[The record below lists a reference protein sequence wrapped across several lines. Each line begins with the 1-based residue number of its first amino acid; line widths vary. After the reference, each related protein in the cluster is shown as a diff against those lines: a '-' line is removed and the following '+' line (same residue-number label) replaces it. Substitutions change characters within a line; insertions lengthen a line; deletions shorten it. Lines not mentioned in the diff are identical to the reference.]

1 MIRKSLPIR
10 LAKPAL
16 SALLG
21 LLVAASAGAQ
31 SYPDKPIRLVVPF
44 AAGSATD
51 SLARALAVEMAP
63 DMKSAAVVEN
73 RPGANGMLAAQQV
86 AQAAPDGYTVF
97 ITTNTTQAAN
107 PHLYKTLTYDPVK
120 DFAPV
125 SGLNRGGAQ
134 VMLVNPRLAAKNL
147 AEFIALAKSSPRP
160 LTFGHG
166 SSTARVAAELLQQM
180 AGLKMQQ
187 VPYKS
192 NVFAITDL
200 LGGQIDM
207 TITDLA
213 TGLPQVKAGKLR
225 ALGVSSLTRSS
236 LAPEIPT
243 IDEEGM
249 KGYELAFW
257 SAAYVPARTPAEVI
271 DKLQGMIAR
280 ASRGPAMQS
289 YYQMTGSQ
297 MFITQPDELAR
308 FQEAEAQKWG
318 RVIRGAR
325 MEPE

>member
-1 MIRKSLPIR
+1 MFRKYRSVWLGVSLMS
-10 LAKPAL
+10 LSFGSAPAR
-16 SALLG
+16 
-21 LLVAASAGAQ
+21 AQ
-31 SYPDKPIRLVVPF
+31 YPDKPLRLVVPF

-51 SLARALAVEMAP
+51 TLARALASDMAP
-63 DMKSAAVVEN
+63 DLKQAPVVEN
-73 RPGANGMLAAQQV
+73 RPGANGMLAAQAA

-107 PHLYKTLTYDPVK
+107 PSLFKSLSYDPVK

-125 SGLNRGGAQ
+125 TGLNRGGAQ
-134 VMLVNPRLAAKNL
+134 VMLVNPNLPARTL
-147 AEFIALAKSSPRP
+147 AEFLALARDSPKP

-180 AGLKMQQ
+180 AGVRLQQ

-213 TGLPQVKAGKLR
+213 TGLPQVKGGKLR
-225 ALGVSSLTRSS
+225 ALGVSSLSRTP

-243 IDEEGM
+243 LDELGL
-249 KGYELAFW
+249 KGFELAFW
-257 SAAYVPARTPAEVI
+257 SAAYVPARTPPEVI
-271 DKLQGMIAR
+271 ERLREMIAR
-280 ASRGPAMQS
+280 ASRGVAMQN
-289 YYQMTGSQ
+289 YYQATGSQ
-297 MFITQPDELAR
+297 VFITTPEELAR
-308 FQEAEAQKWG
+308 FQEAEAQKW
-318 RVIRGAR
+318 AR
-325 MEPE
+325 IIKAAGIAPE

>member
-1 MIRKSLPIR
+1 MVRKTLTA
-10 LAKPAL
+10 LAA
-16 SALLG
+16 S
-21 LLVAASAGAQ
+21 LVALVPFLPLEVEAQ
-31 SYPDKPIRLVVPF
+31 TYPDKPIRLIVPF

-51 SLARALAVEMAP
+51 LLARALAADMAP
-63 DMKSAAVVEN
+63 DLKAAAVVEN
-73 RPGANGMLAAQQV
+73 KPGANGMLAAQFV
-86 AQAAPDGYTVF
+86 AQAPPDGYTVF

-107 PHLYKTLTYDPVK
+107 PHLFKTLTYDPVK

-134 VMLVNPRLAAKNL
+134 VMLVNPRLPAGNL
-147 AEFIALAKSSPRP
+147 AEFIALAKASPHP

-180 AGLKMQQ
+180 ADIKLQQ

-213 TGLPQVKAGKLR
+213 TGLPQVKGGKLR
-225 ALGVSSLTRSS
+225 ALAVSSLSRSS

-243 IDEEGM
+243 LDESGLR
-249 KGYELAFW
+249 GYELAFW

-271 DKLQGMIAR
+271 DRLREMIAK
-280 ASRGPAMQS
+280 ASRGPAMRS
-289 YYQMTGSQ
+289 YYQVTGSQ
-297 MFITQPDELAR
+297 VFITRPEELAR
-308 FQEAEAQKWG
+308 FQEVEANKWG
-318 RVIRGAR
+318 RIIRGAGIA
-325 MEPE
+325 PE

>member
-1 MIRKSLPIR
+1 MISNAFANLLKAPVA
-10 LAKPAL
+10 LAV
-16 SALLG
+16 LG
-21 LLVAASAGAQ
+21 WIATAPAGAQ
-31 SYPDKPIRLVVPF
+31 NYPDKSIRLVVPF

-63 DMKSAAVVEN
+63 DMKVAAVVEN
-73 RPGANGMLAAQQV
+73 RPGANGMLAAQLV

-107 PHLYKTLTYDPVK
+107 PHLFKTLTYDPVR

-125 SGLNRGGAQ
+125 TGLNRGGAQ
-134 VMLVNPRLAAKNL
+134 VMLVNPRMAAKNL
-147 AEFIALAKSSPRP
+147 AEFIALARSSPQP

-236 LAPEIPT
+236 LAPDIPT

-257 SAAYVPARTPAEVI
+257 SAAYVPARTPPDIIE
-271 DKLQGMIAR
+271 KLQGMIAR
-280 ASRGPAMQS
+280 ASRGPAMQN

-297 MFITQPDELAR
+297 MFITQPEELAR